1 MKFRDVVIFNGQP
14 FSVPQGIQRID
25 TRATHGWQV
34 RYGGTKLFSDHTP
47 DGSGAKA
54 SLERAKQELA
64 RRIANM
70 PAPSLLQKNPSESKT
85 SDLPVGISGP
95 IVRQRK
101 GSRVRSCSFSVLLPR
116 YGMAPRCSSV
126 YIGTENTYT
135 VERYHAALEKAAAMR
150 REAEQVYELAA
161 TKAKRAAAK
170 VLMAG
175 GKLPAPT
182 KSAGRQAAVPKAA
195 PKAAPKAVSKTTGK
209 GRPVAVGKS
218 VKPKVAP
225 AKAAAQPA
233 ARGTAKPAAPLRTR
247 AGAKPARATNVAKTV
262 GKAVTRPVSRSRRTA
277 AA

>member
-195 PKAAPKAVSKTTGK
+195 PKVAPKAVSKTTGK

-247 AGAKPARATNVAKTV
+247 AGAKPARTTNVAKTV